1 MAPNPD
7 AETTITRAENTT
19 LVSLPKRATESIF
32 PVNAIKVIAIILID
46 HCNESVVSRL
56 SSSKKVFGAT
66 SKNIALR
73 PKTVAPSLKIV
84 RRRLI
89 ARADV

>member
-1 MAPNPD
+1 MVNHPNSAGINNVIAPKAA

-46 HCNESVVSRL
+46 HCNESLVSRL
-56 SSSKKVFGAT
+56 SN
-66 SKNIALR
+66 SKNI
-73 PKTVAPSLKIV
+73 
-84 RRRLI
+84 
-89 ARADV
+89 